1 MRVFKVG
8 RTQSS
13 QSLHCDHTAHA
24 AGSTCCSTLAGE
36 FVGAMQAV
44 KSICQREGVRGMFA
58 GYGSF
63 LLRDLPFDA
72 IEFVTYE
79 QLRRA
84 YKVSLAG
91 SREVSGAETA
101 VMGECKVCQSKLAAT
116 SSAACRSSCKASA
129 CKCQFFFCRRG
140 GGCCDGHPD
149 HALRCAEDTAD
160 DPGRQPH
167 IC

>member
-1 MRVFKVG
+1 MFTVWHM
-8 RTQSS
+8 QSS
-13 QSLHCDHTAHA
+13 HSVHCCHTAHA
-24 AGSTCCSTLAGE
+24 AGSTCCCTLAGE
-36 FVGAMQAV
+36 FVGAIQAV
-44 KSICQREGVRGMFA
+44 KSICAREGVRGMFA

-101 VMGECKVCQSKLAAT
+101 VMGECVESV
-116 SSAACRSSCKASA
+116 
-129 CKCQFFFCRRG
+129 
-140 GGCCDGHPD
+140 
-149 HALRCAEDTAD
+149 
-160 DPGRQPH
+160 
-167 IC
+167 